1 MISNPRLKNITYK
14 SFALAYKKFALPLM
28 KFLVKKTGGDY
39 EAAEEV
45 FSQTIEAG
53 LKSYGAFQHK
63 STFFTWI
70 CKIALNKM
78 ADYYRQQVN
87 EKSLLVAPAFETLA
101 NLGSKEI
108 TPEEKL
114 ALDELKTAVW
124 ECIRLLPEEKRK
136 LLYLKYWKDLSLKE
150 MAKLMGSSERAIEGK
165 LYRAKQA
172 LRTIVLENHPEILPV
187 PLWEK

>member
-28 KFLVKKTGGDY
+28 KFLVKKTGGDH
-39 EAAEEV
+39 EAYEEV

-78 ADYYRQQVN
+78 ADYYRSQIHERSRIVVPTIK
-87 EKSLLVAPAFETLA
+87 EFVKIKSTQLSPEEQLATKELVIAIKSCLALLPPETGRLIY
-101 NLGSKEI
+101 LRYWQELSYKEI
-108 TPEEKL
+108 
-114 ALDELKTAVW
+114 
-124 ECIRLLPEEKRK
+124 
-136 LLYLKYWKDLSLKE
+136 
-150 MAKLMGSSERAIEGK
+150 AKIVGSTERAVEGK
-165 LYRAKQA
+165 LYRAKQT
-172 LRTIVLENHPEILPV
+172 LKSIFLEKHPDLTPAY
-187 PLWEK
+187 LFKH